1 MCFQPSNQLNQ
12 RDPVEGEGTGSGGF
26 KRGELSPVSI
36 AFICVTFVLTHAV
49 MAVGLDLPEGFY
61 THTHTTSADY
71 IILLLICIY
80 NLEQHGSS

>member
-49 MAVGLDLPEGFY
+49 MAVGLDLPEGRKPILH
-61 THTHTTSADY
+61 THTH
-71 IILLLICIY
+71 
-80 NLEQHGSS
+80 NFR